1 MTMSMTL
8 ERDAILKNIQ
18 VWHKDRADA
27 LANKAERKR
36 KQLARQKRQAFT
48 RGFNSIGELLPHIK
62 TRK

>member
-1 MTMSMTL
+1 MTMMSTPNK
-8 ERDAILKNIQ
+8 ETILKNIQ